1 MHVCVCVCIFAPIL
15 RTPSISVTPEE
26 FSSFSFSFSSSY
38 SCSFSF
44 STSSRSCSLYHPVSF
59 LHFPLILASQPPTPP
74 FLFHFH
80 LLFVFFSFFS
90 PPFFASSLSNTSSPL
105 SSAATAPP
113 LCLKI
118 VHHFRKGQPGC
129 RHRDATVAATLHT
142 AVVIGVRLVAGITNH
157 VHFIGLRDGW
167 TASRPVGVHG
177 ACSGTSG
184 GGRAE

>member
-1 MHVCVCVCIFAPIL
+1 MCMYFCTDTSHAVNLRYTRRIFIFFFFFFFFLFLFFFFFYIFALLFSSPPCIFP
-15 RTPSISVTPEE
+15 T
-26 FSSFSFSFSSSY
+26 FSSY
-38 SCSFSF
+38 SNF
-44 STSSRSCSLYHPVSF
+44 STSNPSL
-59 LHFPLILASQPPTPP
+59 PLPLPSP
-74 FLFHFH
+74 LR
-80 LLFVFFSFFS
+80 LLLFFS

-105 SSAATAPP
+105 SSAATTPP

-142 AVVIGVRLVAGITNH
+142 AVVIGVRLVTGITNH
-157 VHFIGLRDGW
+157 VHLIGLRDGW